1 MAPSVFT
8 ELPSLAKILVP
19 SLAVQGWTDT
29 QEKLEGVT
37 EIVAVVAIERIGAVI
52 DRYLSTKTNVEAL
65 AVRQVADVTERVCTY
80 RKDARVGG
88 GTQDQLFTGFRHVFP
103 AKINCVSSSLII
115 GFH

>member
-80 RKDARVGG
+80 WEN
-88 GTQDQLFTGFRHVFP
+88 FGFIRRLEDKFVPRFLHV
-103 AKINCVSSSLII
+103 
-115 GFH
+115 

>member
-37 EIVAVVAIERIGAVI
+37 EIVAVVAVERIGAVV
-52 DRYLSTKTNVEAL
+52 DGKLGAETDVDAP
-65 AVRQVADVTERVCTY
+65 AV
-80 RKDARVGG
+80 
-88 GTQDQLFTGFRHVFP
+88 
-103 AKINCVSSSLII
+103 
-115 GFH
+115 